1 MDVLARGV
9 CQTGHRRVVDGAGH
23 AFPSLLGHE
32 AFGIVAAV
40 GAVVAVG
47 NE

>member
-1 MDVLARGV
+1 MLVCGA
-9 CQTGHRRVVDGAGH
+9 CQTGRRRVVDGVRH
-23 AFPSLLGHE
+23 AFPILLGHE